1 MDDDED
7 EEGGGQGRAGA
18 YCGSCGAGGGL
29 ALVNESRLSRPGS
42 RRLPLKCPSP
52 RHRAPMEMSQALGT
66 NIALNLGS
74 AAPCR
79 ALTQHDSH

>member
-18 YCGSCGAGGGL
+18 YCGSCGGGGL